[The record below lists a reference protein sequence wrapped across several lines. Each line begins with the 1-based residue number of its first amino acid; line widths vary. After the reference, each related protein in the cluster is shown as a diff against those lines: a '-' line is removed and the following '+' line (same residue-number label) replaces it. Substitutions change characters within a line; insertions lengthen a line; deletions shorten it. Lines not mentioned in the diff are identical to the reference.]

1 VLKHKFLIGKVDNIH
16 ESFERFK
23 MYFNWKTDSY
33 LCDDQI
39 IINSSKLKN
48 HVKDLNAQ
56 ELNMI
61 YDSNSFDV
69 QLYSYA
75 EYLFQQQGSQIF
87 GINKFQ

>member
-1 VLKHKFLIGKVDNIH
+1 
-16 ESFERFK
+16 
-23 MYFNWKTDSY
+23 M
-33 LCDDQI
+33 
-39 IINSSKLKN
+39 N
-48 HVKDLNAQ
+48 HLKDLNAQ